1 MTSAHLAI
9 SFLKQPPLVEKQ
21 LRMFLSYL
29 PQEPLK
35 EYLSNANIY
44 KGKRNIEK
52 HDLTDIIITEKS
64 IESRYKLEDD
74 LTKEEAYEILK
85 NSNFVRKENN
95 ISISSLE
102 VKARPKP
109 LNN

>member
-1 MTSAHLAI
+1 M
-9 SFLKQPPLVEKQ
+9 
-21 LRMFLSYL
+21 
-29 PQEPLK
+29 
-35 EYLSNANIY
+35 
-44 KGKRNIEK
+44 
-52 HDLTDIIITEKS
+52 IITEKS
-64 IESRYKLEDD
+64 VESRYKLEDD

>member
-35 EYLSNANIY
+35 EYLSNTNTY
-44 KGKRNIEK
+44 KGKKI
-52 HDLTDIIITEKS
+52 
-64 IESRYKLEDD
+64 Y
-74 LTKEEAYEILK
+74 
-85 NSNFVRKENN
+85 RKT
-95 ISISSLE
+95 
-102 VKARPKP
+102 
-109 LNN
+109 